1 MNNYEIL
8 YILSD
13 KQDADGKK
21 ALVERFKAL
30 VAPYGE
36 VTAEEWGGGSRKL
49 EYPIQTKISGK
60 HLTGYYVLMKFTALD
75 LHVVV
80 ATAIAS
86 LIIGVLAVV
95 VSSRTKVP
103 AEACLYPSLLPMFPG
118 IYAYR
123 TFGALVM
130 CLYKGSE
137 GAFNHYFYLFASNG
151 FTCFF
156 ILLAMVAGA
165 TIPLF
170 AMKRISFQVTRRG
183 HTPVL

>member
-1 MNNYEIL
+1 MIL
-8 YILSD
+8 QIIEDALFSAIAAIGFASLSNPPRR
-13 KQDADGKK
+13 ACLASGLI
-21 ALVERFKAL
+21 AAVGHSVRF
-30 VAPYGE
+30 
-36 VTAEEWGGGSRKL
+36 
-49 EYPIQTKISGK
+49 
-60 HLTGYYVLMKFTALD
+60 VLMKFTALD

-170 AMKRISFQVTRRG
+170 AMNRISFQVTRRG

>member
-1 MNNYEIL
+1 MIL
-8 YILSD
+8 QIIEDALFSAIAAIGFASLSNPPRR
-13 KQDADGKK
+13 ACLASGLI
-21 ALVERFKAL
+21 AAVGHSVRF
-30 VAPYGE
+30 
-36 VTAEEWGGGSRKL
+36 
-49 EYPIQTKISGK
+49 
-60 HLTGYYVLMKFTALD
+60 VLMEFTALD
-75 LHVVV
+75 LHIVV

-137 GAFNHYFYLFASNG
+137 GAFNHYFYLFASNFAG
-151 FTCFF
+151 HGCRRDDTFVRNEAH
-156 ILLAMVAGA
+156 IVSGHAARSHAGA
-165 TIPLF
+165 LGRVSELLF
-170 AMKRISFQVTRRG
+170 LI
-183 HTPVL
+183 L